1 MTINLSAPNTALEGL
16 GSTLDL
22 ASEAHS
28 LLRGAE
34 NKEIPGVQE
43 DVEQFPGIKV
53 NTITIL
59 DAQGEKVMGRKIG
72 SYITME
78 VPDIGHKKD
87 ILTQV
92 SSILAKK
99 LRTLLPKDQSSTML
113 LIGLGNNQA
122 TPDSLGPEVV
132 NLTIAT
138 RHILTYAPEEMDKNL
153 RPVCTLAPGVLGI
166 TGIETAE
173 IIKGVVE
180 HVHPICIIAVDS
192 LAAASIQRVGT
203 TIQISNTGINP
214 GAGIGNHRQPIN
226 IESMGVPVIAIGV
239 PTVVNTSIIIYETLS
254 SLLEYWSEKG
264 YKKIPEINKD
274 TVENISQKMLSALEG
289 NMVVTPKEI
298 DQLVM
303 CVSRIIAAGI
313 AQAVHPGVNEE
324 NYHLYIR

>member
-1 MTINLSAPNTALEGL
+1 MNLFVNDTNLLGL
-16 GSTLDL
+16 SSTLDL

-34 NKEIPGVQE
+34 NKEVPGVRE
-43 DVEQFPGIKV
+43 DVEQFPPNIKV

-72 SYITME
+72 SYITIE
-78 VPDIGHKKD
+78 APDIGHDKD

-92 SSILAKK
+92 SSILAQK

-132 NLTIAT
+132 DLIIAT

-153 RPVCTLAPGVLGI
+153 RPICTLAPGVLGI

-173 IIKGVVE
+173 IIKGVTE
-180 HVHPICIIAVDS
+180 HVHPVCIIAIDS

-203 TIQISNTGINP
+203 TIQLSDTGINP
-214 GAGIGNHRQPIN
+214 GAGIGNKRQPIN
-226 IESMGVPVIAIGV
+226 KDTMGVPVIAIGV
-239 PTVVNTSIIIYETLS
+239 PTVVNTSIIIYETLNK
-254 SLLEYWSEKG
+254 LLEYWNERG
-264 YKKIPEINKD
+264 YKKIPAIDKN
-274 TVENISQKMLSALEG
+274 TVENISQKMLSSFDG

-298 DQLVM
+298 DQLVAD
-303 CVSRIIAAGI
+303 VSRIIAAGI
-313 AQAVHPGVNEE
+313 AMAAHPGVNET